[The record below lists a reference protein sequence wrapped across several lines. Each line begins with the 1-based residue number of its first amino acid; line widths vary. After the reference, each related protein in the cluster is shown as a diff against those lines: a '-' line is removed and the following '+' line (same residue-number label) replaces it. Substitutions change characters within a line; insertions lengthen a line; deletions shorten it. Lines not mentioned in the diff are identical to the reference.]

1 MRIFLDANILFS
13 AAGSAGSV
21 HRFVH
26 QLLGAGHVLCVDAY
40 VLEEARRNLAAKREG
55 GEAALAAL
63 LKRLKIVPAQPY
75 GAAVDA
81 LTFLPEKDRP
91 VLAAAIRARCDA
103 LVTGDIAHFGSL
115 YGKSVQ
121 GVKIHSPRSLYQA
134 VFG

>member
-13 AAGSAGSV
+13 AAGSAGAV
-21 HRFVH
+21 RGFVL
-26 QLLGAGHVLCVDAY
+26 QLIEAGHDLCVDAY
-40 VLEEARRNLAAKREG
+40 VVEEARRNLAAKRQG
-55 GEAALAAL
+55 GEAALAEL
-63 LKRLKIVPAQPY
+63 LKRLNSVPARPL
-75 GAAVDA
+75 GAALVA
-81 LTFLPEKDRP
+81 LTFLPEKERP
-91 VLAAAIRARCDA
+91 VLAAAIQAKCDA